1 MVSQENDM
9 TVVEH
14 QAFNLAQA
22 AIQLDQSR
30 IGERDFGKMA
40 QALEHNLHVWIAIG
54 GLVRSSESRLAAN
67 VRDNILKLR
76 DFIAD
81 MTMKHGIEIPDT
93 TLNTLIN
100 INFQISE
107 GLLEGAKARKG

>member
-1 MVSQENDM
+1 MVFQENDL
-9 TVVEH
+9 TVVEQ

-30 IGERDFGKMA
+30 IGDRNLAKMA
-40 QALEHNLHVWIAIG
+40 QALEHNLQVWVEIG
-54 GLVRSSESRLAAN
+54 VLVRSPESRLAAN

-76 DFIAD
+76 DFISD
-81 MTMKHGIEIPDT
+81 MTMKHGVEIPDT

>member
-1 MVSQENDM
+1 MANQDNDLS
-9 TVVEH
+9 VVEQ

-30 IGERDFGKMA
+30 IGDRDLGRLA
-40 QALEHNLHVWIAIG
+40 QALEHNLQVWVEIG
-54 GLVRSSESRLAAN
+54 TLVKSPESRLAEN

-76 DFIAD
+76 DFILD

-107 GLLEGAKARKG
+107 GLLEGAKARND

>member
-1 MVSQENDM
+1 MVLQENEL
-9 TVVEH
+9 TVVEQ

-30 IGERDFGKMA
+30 GDSRDIARLA
-40 QALEHNLHVWIAIG
+40 QALEHNLQVWVEIG
-54 GLVRSSESRLAAN
+54 TLVKSPESRLAEN

-76 DFIAD
+76 DFISD
-81 MTMKHGIEIPDT
+81 MTMKHGVDIPDS

-107 GLLEGAKARKG
+107 GLLEGAKAGRA